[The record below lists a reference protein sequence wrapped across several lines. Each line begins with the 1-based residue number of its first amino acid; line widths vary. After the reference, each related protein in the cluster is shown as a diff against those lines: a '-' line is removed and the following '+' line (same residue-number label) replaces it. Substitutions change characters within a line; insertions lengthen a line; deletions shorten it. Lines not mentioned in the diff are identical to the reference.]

1 MVGSLVSGRS
11 NLTEHSRPFE
21 VESQNQTE
29 TGKTPDLPGKR
40 ENEHKANSILEW
52 KLDGRTVPPGTNAIV
67 GSLVSGR
74 SNLTEHSRPFEVESQ
89 NQTETGKT
97 PDESECSNTEFQT
110 DFNTVAPLVKIY
122 EKKEKEHMANS
133 VLEWKLDGRTVP
145 PGKVNSCMSGEIPL
159 QLSFVGT
166 TSMYKPVSPV
176 LYPYC
181 RPEHPKGIG

>member
-29 TGKTPDLPGKR
+29 TGKTPGKVQCFE
-40 ENEHKANSILEW
+40 ENACFDKVTVAHDVPVDFKSNS
-52 KLDGRTVPPGTNAIV
+52 TCNSVT
-67 GSLVSGR
+67 
-74 SNLTEHSRPFEVESQ
+74 
-89 NQTETGKT
+89 
-97 PDESECSNTEFQT
+97 DESECSNTEFQT

-122 EKKEKEHMANS
+122 EKKENEHMANS